1 MGKQITA
8 ADVLSPE
15 KYGKIREAENHRL
28 AEFERHRRLVTKTF
42 SFLFE
47 HREIVLNQIN
57 EMVFLEKIHDE
68 DEINQLIR
76 VYSDQLPGKGFL
88 SLTMFI
94 ELEDEHTMVQAM
106 TKLSG
111 VEKHVFLVFGGNEM
125 PAEYE
130 EGRST
135 DTLEST
141 VQYLKFRFSS
151 DKLRDFVAS
160 DAAYIEVRHPGF
172 EETARIPKELLA
184 VLKAELSG

>member
-1 MGKQITA
+1 ME
-8 ADVLSPE
+8 VLSPE
-15 KYGKIREAENHRL
+15 EYGKIREAENHRL
-28 AEFERHRRLVTKTF
+28 AEFEKHRRLVTKTF

-68 DEINQLIR
+68 EEIDQLIR
-76 VYSDQLPGKGFL
+76 VYSDQLPGQGYL

-94 ELEDEHTMVQAM
+94 ELEDEHTMIQSM
-106 TKLSG
+106 KKLSG
-111 VEKHVFLVFGGNEM
+111 VEKHVFLVFGRNEM
-125 PAEYE
+125 LAEYE

-141 VQYLKFRFSS
+141 VQYLKFRFPG

-172 EETARIPKELLA
+172 EETARIPKELLST
-184 VLKAELSG
+184 LKTELSG

>member
-1 MGKQITA
+1 MNGQITGVE
-8 ADVLSPE
+8 VLSPE
-15 KYGKIREAENHRL
+15 EYGKIREAENHRL
-28 AEFERHRRLVTKTF
+28 AEFEKHRRLVTKTF

-68 DEINQLIR
+68 EEIDQLIR
-76 VYSDQLPGKGFL
+76 VYSDQLPGQGYL

-94 ELEDEHTMVQAM
+94 ELEDEHTMIQSM
-106 TKLSG
+106 KKLSG
-111 VEKHVFLVFGGNEM
+111 VEKHVFLVFGRNEM
-125 PAEYE
+125 LAEYE

-141 VQYLKFRFSS
+141 VQYLKFRFPG

-172 EETARIPKELLA
+172 EETARIPKELLST
-184 VLKAELSG
+184 LKTELSG